1 MSNGAQKRLALVR
14 YAKELVASTP
24 MPGAVQKARGRFG
37 KAFAHEL
44 GSDYKH
50 SHTPKV
56 LEEWLRGRK

>member
-1 MSNGAQKRLALVR
+1 MSIGARARLILLS
-14 YAKELVASTP
+14 AKPQMTD
-24 MPGAVQKARGRFG
+24 GVQKARERHG

-56 LEEWLRGRK
+56 LKQWLAKRKP